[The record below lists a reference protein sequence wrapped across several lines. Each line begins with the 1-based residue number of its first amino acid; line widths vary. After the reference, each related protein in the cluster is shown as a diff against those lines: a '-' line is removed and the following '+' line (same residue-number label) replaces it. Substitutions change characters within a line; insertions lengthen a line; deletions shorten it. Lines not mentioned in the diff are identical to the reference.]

1 MSGIRQFMTAGRR
14 GRLVAAALAVGFLA
28 APAVG
33 TAQEHQ
39 GTEVERQVWSF
50 AGIGGHFDQ
59 AQLQRGYKV
68 FEETCSKCHSAALF
82 KFRNLM
88 EAGGP
93 GFSEGQV
100 KGLAAKNEIEDGP
113 NDQGEMFKRPAKPSD
128 AFPSPFAN
136 DNAARAANGGAL
148 PPDLSVLAKARA
160 LHSELPWYVAP
171 FHWIK
176 DIASGYQ
183 EGGPDYIHAVL
194 THYKDAAP
202 AGLMDPN
209 DAKKDFKLNDGM
221 YFNSAFPGYQIG
233 MPPPLTDGAVE
244 YTDGTPATVEQ
255 YSRDISAF
263 LMWMAE
269 PKLEER
275 KQLGIRVLIYLII
288 LSLLL
293 YLAKRAVWA
302 RIKH

>member
-1 MSGIRQFMTAGRR
+1 M
-14 GRLVAAALAVGFLA
+14 
-28 APAVG
+28 
-33 TAQEHQ
+33 
-39 GTEVERQVWSF
+39 
-50 AGIGGHFDQ
+50 
-59 AQLQRGYKV
+59 
-68 FEETCSKCHSAALF
+68 
-82 KFRNLM
+82 
-88 EAGGP
+88 
-93 GFSEGQV
+93 
-100 KGLAAKNEIEDGP
+100 
-113 NDQGEMFKRPAKPSD
+113 
-128 AFPSPFAN
+128 
-136 DNAARAANGGAL
+136 
-148 PPDLSVLAKARA
+148 
-160 LHSELPWYVAP
+160 PWYVAP

-202 AGLMDPN
+202 AGLKDPN

-221 YFNSAFPGYQIG
+221 YFNCRVPRLPDRHAAAV
-233 MPPPLTDGAVE
+233 DGRRRRIHRRNAG
-244 YTDGTPATVEQ
+244 DGRTVFARHQ
-255 YSRDISAF
+255 RF